1 MVYLDSD
8 GFKPCQLFLVFTC
21 EAAAFE
27 EESARLLF
35 E

>member
-27 EESARLLF
+27 GKTARLLF